1 MSLSRWISTAGAAI
15 ASVLLP
21 ACDNVALQEIKPG
34 ITTAV
39 EVRSRLG
46 NPGAEFTNPD
56 GSVTWEYT
64 RQPQGVH
71 CYMITLNREQ
81 IVVSIDQ
88 VLTDTNFAA
97 AREGMSQPEILRLL
111 GTPARKVVYN
121 NLQEEIWEW
130 RIQGVPASEET
141 YFNAHFD
148 LTSGLLK
155 KAGKRVALRG

>member
-1 MSLSRWISTAGAAI
+1 MNPSRWISTAASAI
-15 ASVLLP
+15 ASALLP
-21 ACDNVALQEIKPG
+21 ACDSVVLQEIKPG
-34 ITTAV
+34 ITTAA
-39 EVRSRLG
+39 EVGSRLG

-64 RQPQGVH
+64 RQPQGVD

-81 IVVSIDQ
+81 IVVSMDQ
-88 VLTDTNFAA
+88 VLNDTNYAA

-111 GTPARKVVYN
+111 GTPASKVVYN

-148 LTSGLLK
+148 LTSGRLK

>member
-1 MSLSRWISTAGAAI
+1 MNPSRWISTAASAI
-15 ASVLLP
+15 ASALLP
-21 ACDNVALQEIKPG
+21 ACDSVVLQEIKPG
-34 ITTAV
+34 ITTAA

-46 NPGAEFTNPD
+46 TPGAEFANPD

-64 RQPQGVH
+64 RQPQGVD

-81 IVVSIDQ
+81 IVVSMDQ
-88 VLTDTNFAA
+88 VLNDTNYAA

-111 GTPARKVVYN
+111 GTPASKVVYN

-130 RIQGVPASEET
+130 RIRGIPASEET
-141 YFNAHFD
+141 YFNVHFD
-148 LTSGLLK
+148 LSSGRLK